1 MFGPAGRC
9 FPKKLAHKFLFV
21 ATSKKSEPKK
31 MLGEEPLAVTKCCSE
46 ILECSY
52 RGHVHTHTA
61 GICSLDA
68 ANTFVCW
75 MYKVYVPRVIVL

>member
-9 FPKKLAHKFLFV
+9 FPKKFAHKFAFCCNV
-21 ATSKKSEPKK
+21 KKVRAKKK
-31 MLGEEPLAVTKCCSE
+31 MLGEEPSAVTKCSSE

-68 ANTFVCW
+68 AN
-75 MYKVYVPRVIVL
+75 VLCVRCTMCTYLAL